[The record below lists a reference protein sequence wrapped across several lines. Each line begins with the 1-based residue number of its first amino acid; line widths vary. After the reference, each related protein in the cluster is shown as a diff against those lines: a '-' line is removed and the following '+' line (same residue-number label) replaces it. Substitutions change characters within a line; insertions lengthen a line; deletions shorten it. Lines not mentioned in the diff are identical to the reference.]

1 MNLFPI
7 LSNMH
12 LLKRKKGKFESSC
25 AGKKKNNEIQESCFS
40 LTISDNGKG
49 IPENLEF
56 ERLDSLGLPLVSTLV
71 DQLDGKIEIKRDQGT
86 EFRITFNLIE
96 KSDVL

>member
-1 MNLFPI
+1 M
-7 LSNMH
+7 
-12 LLKRKKGKFESSC
+12 
-25 AGKKKNNEIQESCFS
+25 
-40 LTISDNGKG
+40 
-49 IPENLEF
+49 EF
-56 ERLDSLGLPLVSTLV
+56 ERLDSLGLQLVSTLV